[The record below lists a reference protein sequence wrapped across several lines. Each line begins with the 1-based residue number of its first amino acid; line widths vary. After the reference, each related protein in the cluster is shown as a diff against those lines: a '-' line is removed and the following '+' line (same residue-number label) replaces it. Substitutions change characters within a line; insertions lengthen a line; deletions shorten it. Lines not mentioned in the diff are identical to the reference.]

1 MMIDD
6 CQQILPTFYRDDMNN
21 ANAPS
26 PQTAHGGNIILV
38 SSVVQV
44 CRCCVCAHVTIQTG
58 AISGQERRAI
68 PATGQLVLSLCRA
81 SRWEDGF
88 LLLGSFFAWALA
100 AAVRWSLCMNSLLG
114 LALCLR
120 VAGELM
126 GIPN

>member
-1 MMIDD
+1 M
-6 CQQILPTFYRDDMNN
+6 PTLHPRKLFM
-21 ANAPS
+21 
-26 PQTAHGGNIILV
+26 GGNIILV

-44 CRCCVCAHVTIQTG
+44 LCVCTCDQTG

-100 AAVRWSLCMNSLLG
+100 AAVRWSLCMNRLLGG
-114 LALCLR
+114 LALCVR